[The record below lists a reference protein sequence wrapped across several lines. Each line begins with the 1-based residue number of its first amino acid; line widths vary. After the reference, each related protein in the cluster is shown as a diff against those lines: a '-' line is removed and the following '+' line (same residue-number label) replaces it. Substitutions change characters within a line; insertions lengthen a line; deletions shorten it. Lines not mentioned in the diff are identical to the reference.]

1 MRIMPLAKMQKYVSL
16 AMTQTF
22 AKVLLRPSLRLPLE
36 AYLHIPHRLEHATRK
51 DAPDQGIC
59 PLPESRDSS
68 REIVTASDSRTA
80 SSSSARHSRQV
91 SRSPQ
96 NGEFYC
102 NTESTVVA
110 GERWSM
116 SLGPVVVLSQYPG
129 EFLSYD

>member
-1 MRIMPLAKMQKYVSL
+1 MPLAKMQKYVSL

-80 SSSSARHSRQV
+80 SSSSARH
-91 SRSPQ
+91 
-96 NGEFYC
+96 C